1 MGEKGRNMSLPEMV
15 EICAQGRLM
24 WFEELGYGFYPVENT
39 PYDQEYF
46 DRYRGQADTKIGL
59 ALNRA
64 RCDLVRTWWPGP
76 VLDVGIG
83 DGAFLRA
90 RGSEQFDQGF
100 DVNPA
105 GIAYLQSRGQFSDLY
120 AEPPHPVAT
129 FWDSLEHIES
139 PHRALAQVGYMAFV
153 SLPIFDDVGHVLR
166 SKHFR
171 RDEHWHYFTRTGF
184 IRFAGQCGFAV
195 ADQSSMESDIGREG
209 IETFVLTRKE

>member
-1 MGEKGRNMSLPEMV
+1 MSLPEMV
-15 EICAQGRLM
+15 ETCAQGHLT

-46 DRYRGQADTKIGL
+46 DRYRGQADTKIGQ
-59 ALNRA
+59 ALNKA
-64 RCDLVRTWWPGP
+64 RCDLVRTWWQGP

-83 DGAFLRA
+83 DGAFLRV
-90 RGSEQFDQGF
+90 RGREFFDRGF

-105 GIAYLQSRGQFSDLY
+105 GVEYLERCGMFEDLY
-120 AEPPHPVAT
+120 TGVPMPVAT
-129 FWDSLEHIES
+129 FWDSLEHIED
-139 PHRALAQVGYMAFV
+139 PRQALARVGYMAFV
-153 SLPIFDDVGHVLR
+153 SLPIFDDVHHVLR